1 MQSSLTTTA
10 VRHCA
15 APTGTKS
22 IPAITAEELPSL
34 RRALDSLAD
43 YRHKRGV
50 RYPFVDLLL
59 IMVCAM
65 FSGNTSLTSIAEW
78 AAHASG
84 RCPLFATAKTPS
96 LSTFHRLAVH
106 VDPVALDKIL
116 HAWVRTRRPA
126 GIPLVLAVDGK
137 EARGAKN
144 GGQPRVFLMAAME
157 HASGLVVGQESI
169 GEKTNEIPHFKP
181 LLEQLGD
188 LDGAVLTAD
197 ALHTQRA
204 HAELLHEHGA
214 HYVLTVKGN
223 QKALLDRIKS
233 QTWSTREV
241 GYSQWEK
248 AHGRT
253 THWAATAQPAQD
265 WIDFPHAAQTVKLTR
280 EKTNHQTGEQT
291 AERVYLIT
299 SLPPEQAGAAEL
311 AAYIRGH
318 WGIENRLHWIRDST
332 MGEDKSQIR
341 TGNAPHVMASLRNL
355 VVALHRLAGT
365 RGIAKAMRT
374 AGRDP
379 EIARNLTGL

>member
-10 VRHCA
+10 ERHCA
-15 APTGTKS
+15 ALTVAKNTP
-22 IPAITAEELPSL
+22 PITTEELPSL

-84 RCPLFATAKTPS
+84 HCPLFATAKTPS
-96 LSTFHRLAVH
+96 LSTLHRLAVH
-106 VDPVALDKIL
+106 VDPAALDKIL
-116 HAWVRTRRPA
+116 HTWVRTRRPA
-126 GIPLVLAVDGK
+126 GTPLVLAVDGK

-169 GEKTNEIPHFKP
+169 REKTNEIPHLKP
-181 LLEQLGD
+181 LLEQVGD
-188 LDGAVLTAD
+188 LDGAVVTAD

-204 HAELLHEHGA
+204 HAELLHERGA

-223 QKALLDRIKS
+223 QKALLNRIKS
-233 QTWSTREV
+233 QTWSTREA
-241 GYSQWEK
+241 GYSEWEK

-253 THWAATAQPAQD
+253 THWSATAQPAQD
-265 WIDFPHAAQTVKLTR
+265 WIDLPHAAQTVMLTR
-280 EKTNHQTGEQT
+280 DKTNHQTGERT
-291 AERVYLIT
+291 AERVYLVT
-299 SLPPEQAGAAEL
+299 SLRPEEAGAAEL

-318 WGIENRLHWIRDST
+318 WGIENRLHWVRDSS
-332 MGEDKSQIR
+332 MGEDRSQIR

-355 VVALHRLAGT
+355 VLALHRLAGNQ
-365 RGIAKAMRT
+365 GIAKAMRN

-379 EIARNLTGL
+379 QIARNLTGL